1 MKIKNIAIIAHVDHG
16 KTTLVDKLLAS
27 TNTFRLNESVATC
40 VMDSNDLE
48 RERGITILSKTTAVH
63 YKDYKIN
70 ILDTPGHAD
79 FSGEVERIM
88 GMVDGVLLVVDAYE
102 GTMPQTRFVLKKA
115 LENNLKAIVVI
126 NKVDKPSA
134 RINEVIDEVIDLFIE
149 LGASDEQ
156 IDFKVAFASA
166 VNNTCSLD
174 EELSSQTEGMSPLL
188 DLIISEIPDS
198 DFDKEGT
205 LLFQPALLDY
215 NDYVGRIGI
224 GRIKR
229 GKIELNSMVSCVRI
243 DGSIVKFRIQ
253 KLFSFLGLKKIEV
266 DVAYAGDVV
275 AIAGLP
281 DIYVG
286 ETICEVGSEERLP
299 LIKISEPTVQMT
311 FGTNTSPMSGKDGK
325 FVTARKLED
334 RLLRETQTDVSLKVE
349 RLGQSEEWN
358 VSGRGELHLSILIE
372 NLRREGFEFQVSRPR
387 VILKEIDSIMH
398 EPYEFLQVDV
408 TDEYLGPA
416 IELIGMRHGELVNME
431 SGEGQTRITYHIP
444 SRGLIG
450 FSTEFLTATHGY
462 GISNHTF
469 LEYRPVLQNHDFNR
483 KLGVLVSM
491 NAGVA
496 TTYACGGME
505 DRGELLIEPGCEVY
519 EGMIVGI
526 CNREE
531 DLAVNITREKQ
542 MTNQRSATKDSTVV
556 LKRPRV
562 FSLENYLEFIDDDEL
577 VEITPHYTRLR
588 KAILDTVDRKKFD
601 SIKLKA
607 KKEAK
612 GN

>member
-1 MKIKNIAIIAHVDHG
+1 MKIINIAIIAHVDHG

-27 TNTFRLNESVATC
+27 TSTFRENENVETC
-40 VMDSNDLE
+40 VMDSNDIE
-48 RERGITILSKTTAVH
+48 RERGITILSKTTAV
-63 YKDYKIN
+63 YYNDYKIN

-126 NKVDKPSA
+126 NKVDKSSA
-134 RINEVIDEVIDLFIE
+134 RVSEVIDEVIDLFIE

-156 IDFKVAFASA
+156 IDFKVVYASA
-166 VNNTCSLD
+166 VNNTSSLSD
-174 EELSSQTEGMSPLL
+174 DLNSQTDGMKVLL
-188 DLIISEIPDS
+188 DMIISEIPDAL
-198 DFDKEGT
+198 FDKDAP
-205 LLFQPALLDY
+205 LQFQPALLDY

-229 GKIELNSMVSCVRI
+229 GTIELNSMVSCIRI
-243 DGSIVKFRIQ
+243 DGSIQKFRIQ
-253 KLFSFLGLKKIEV
+253 KLYSFLGLKKVEV
-266 DVAYAGDVV
+266 DKAYAGDIV

-281 DIYVG
+281 DIFVG
-286 ETICEVGSEERLP
+286 ETVCEIGHEEALP
-299 LIKISEPTVQMT
+299 KIIVSEPTVQMT

-325 FVTARKLED
+325 FVTARKIEE
-334 RLLRETQTDVSLKVE
+334 RLFKETQKDVSLKVE
-349 RLGQSEEWN
+349 RIGSSEEWI

-387 VILKEIDSIMH
+387 VILKEVDGITC
-398 EPYEFLQVDV
+398 EPYEFLQIDV
-408 TDEYLGPA
+408 PDEYLGPA
-416 IELIGMRHGELVNME
+416 IEKIGIRHGELINME
-431 SGEGQTRITYHIP
+431 SSEGQTRLTYNIP

-462 GISNHTF
+462 GIANHSF
-469 LEYRPVLQNHDFNR
+469 LDFRPVLEDSDFNR

-491 NAGVA
+491 NNGTCTA
-496 TTYACGGME
+496 YACGQME
-505 DRGELLIEPGCEVY
+505 DRGELLIEPGTEVY

-526 CNREE
+526 CNKEE

-556 LKRPRV
+556 LKRPRL

-577 VEITPHYTRLR
+577 VEITPKHIRLR
-588 KAILDTVDRKKFD
+588 KAILDTVERKKFD

-607 KKEAK
+607 KKEQK
-612 GN
+612 K